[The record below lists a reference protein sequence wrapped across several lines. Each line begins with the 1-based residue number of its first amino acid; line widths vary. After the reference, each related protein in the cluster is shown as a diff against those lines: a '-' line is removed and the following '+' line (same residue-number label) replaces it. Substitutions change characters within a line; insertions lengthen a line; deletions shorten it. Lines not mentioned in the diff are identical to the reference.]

1 MAGQLDMGAILGE
14 QLLNA
19 AKIMEE
25 QVEQEIK
32 DLENLDEDDLEAI
45 RRRKLGNLTFLFDF
59 RSIHLVIFADM
70 MKKMQEKKV
79 EWKSAGHGEYS
90 EIPEEKEFFT
100 VTKGSDNCVIHFYRD
115 ETFRCKIFDKHFS
128 LLAKKHLE
136 TRFCKI
142 NAEKCPFLCDRLKI
156 KFIPTVLCIKNQQTT
171 GQIVGFGDLGN
182 TDEFSTEMLEWRL
195 AHVSSVVDCE
205 DNSESLQSPRLDRT
219 NILCDIHVAIFF
231 RRRLS
236 ITAVIY
242 KLLRTRQKERRK
254 QTLLERK

>member
-1 MAGQLDMGAILGE
+1 
-14 QLLNA
+14 
-19 AKIMEE
+19 
-25 QVEQEIK
+25 
-32 DLENLDEDDLEAI
+32 
-45 RRRKLGNLTFLFDF
+45 
-59 RSIHLVIFADM
+59 M

-156 KFIPTVLCIKNQQTT
+156 KVIPTVLCIKNQQTT
-171 GQIVGFGDLGN
+171 GQIVGFADLGN

-195 AHVSSVVDCE
+195 AHVSDV
-205 DNSESLQSPRLDRT
+205 SLNLHFKHK
-219 NILCDIHVAIFF
+219 IL
-231 RRRLS
+231 S
-236 ITAVIY
+236 
-242 KLLRTRQKERRK
+242 LLRVVYKTGFSIYGELFLQAEVINYSGDL
-254 QTLLERK
+254 QTPPDQAERKKKTNFVGKKVKGRGKRNDDDSSDENDW

>member
-1 MAGQLDMGAILGE
+1 MAGQMDMGAILGE

-25 QVEQEIK
+25 QVDQEIK
-32 DLENLDEDDLEAI
+32 DLEKLDEDDLEAI
-45 RRRKLGNLTFLFDF
+45 RRRKLGESFFSWMHYLIMDF
-59 RSIHLVIFADM
+59 YFTDM
-70 MKKMQEKKV
+70 MKKMQEKKT
-79 EWKSAGHGEYS
+79 EWKAAGHGEYS

-128 LLAKKHLE
+128 LLAKKHVE

-156 KFIPTVLCIKNQQTT
+156 RVIPTVLCIKNQQTT
-171 GQIVGFGDLGN
+171 GQIVGFADLGN

-195 AHVSSVVDCE
+195 AHVGLV
-205 DNSESLQSPRLDRT
+205 L
-219 NILCDIHVAIFF
+219 NIQII
-231 RRRLS
+231 
-236 ITAVIY
+236 I
-242 KLLRTRQKERRK
+242 KLKTQL
-254 QTLLERK
+254 

>member
-1 MAGQLDMGAILGE
+1 MGNSILTFF
-14 QLLNA
+14 QTTPRPSSQSPWPAN
-19 AKIMEE
+19 
-25 QVEQEIK
+25 
-32 DLENLDEDDLEAI
+32 
-45 RRRKLGNLTFLFDF
+45 RRRKL
-59 RSIHLVIFADM
+59 DM

-156 KFIPTVLCIKNQQTT
+156 KVIPTVLCIKNQQTT
-171 GQIVGFGDLGN
+171 GQIVGFADLGN

-195 AHVSSVVDCE
+195 AHAEVINYSGD
-205 DNSESLQSPRLDRT
+205 LQTPPDQ
-219 NILCDIHVAIFF
+219 A
-231 RRRLS
+231 
-236 ITAVIY
+236 
-242 KLLRTRQKERRK
+242 
-254 QTLLERK
+254 ERKKKTNFVGKKVKGRGKRNDDDSSDENDW

>member
-1 MAGQLDMGAILGE
+1 
-14 QLLNA
+14 
-19 AKIMEE
+19 
-25 QVEQEIK
+25 
-32 DLENLDEDDLEAI
+32 
-45 RRRKLGNLTFLFDF
+45 
-59 RSIHLVIFADM
+59 M

-156 KFIPTVLCIKNQQTT
+156 KVIPTVLCIKNQQTT
-171 GQIVGFGDLGN
+171 GQIVGFADLGN

-195 AHVSSVVDCE
+195 AHAEVINYSGD
-205 DNSESLQSPRLDRT
+205 LQTPPDQ
-219 NILCDIHVAIFF
+219 A
-231 RRRLS
+231 
-236 ITAVIY
+236 
-242 KLLRTRQKERRK
+242 
-254 QTLLERK
+254 ERKKKTNFVGKKVKGRGKRNDDDSSDENDW